1 MMTLN
6 GLQHQAA
13 DHSFNRGYM
22 KRFGRNTSGATAI
35 EYALIGALIIIAV
48 VASFTILGS
57 SSNGLWAN
65 INANVSSKL

>member
-1 MMTLN
+1 
-6 GLQHQAA
+6 
-13 DHSFNRGYM
+13 M
-22 KRFGRNTSGATAI
+22 KRFSQNISGATAI

-48 VASFTILGS
+48 VASFTLLGS

>member
-1 MMTLN
+1 
-6 GLQHQAA
+6 
-13 DHSFNRGYM
+13 M
-22 KRFGRNTSGATAI
+22 KRFCQDIRGATAI
-35 EYALIGALIIIAV
+35 EYALICALIIIAV